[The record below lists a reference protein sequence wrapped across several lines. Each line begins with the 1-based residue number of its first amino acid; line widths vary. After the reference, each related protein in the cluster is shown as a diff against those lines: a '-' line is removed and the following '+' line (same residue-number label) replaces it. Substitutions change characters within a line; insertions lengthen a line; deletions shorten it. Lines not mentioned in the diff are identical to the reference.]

1 MNRDI
6 EISYQ
11 RIPGGPLTIF
21 FRAFA
26 PIQCG
31 APLLELGEF
40 EIRELCNAL
49 GDECRRAESASGVRA
64 TELSSAKSRF
74 VLVNG
79 WQSWSFA
86 GELAGGERPRRAC
99 IKRDLN
105 LFADHPAEAELRNLA
120 RRFGHRHDHISHF
133 MLGLR
138 AGELRLLLASDNVAR
153 GCGAGFPIAAMA
165 TLRDG
170 SETSAAAASSAR
182 ATPQTPDASPQSAI
196 PQPAARRLPPLS
208 FLLRDNRVRVFAY
221 AEGGVFDRGEV
232 IARISALIE
241 PSYFSLKDRLA
252 SLWGASARFGDL
264 RWLAAPVPRKLDA
277 DGAKAATPAPVIS
290 AATATSSVPAS
301 CAAPIANSLT
311 AAATMGTAAPAAAAA
326 VSSPYPGSI
335 GGYASWYNHYT
346 DIDERII
353 GEDLAAIRSNDNFV
367 NARFIQRG
375 APAVFQIDDGWQ
387 TMVGDWT
394 AHSTKFPGGMARMAD
409 RIRQQGLIPGIWLAP
424 FLLRPDSET
433 AREHPE
439 WLLRDTTGKPVK
451 AGWNPNWSGDV
462 WCLDLSLEQVEGY
475 LIQLFDT
482 VVNGWGFRYLK
493 LDFLYAGFMRGSFA
507 GRKGGA
513 WQHYA
518 RIIAR
523 ILEFSLARDGSAVAF
538 LSCGAPIE
546 PTAPFMPLMRSG
558 ADTREHWEW
567 PQLKLIGH
575 QGRPSAKMNMR
586 DSIGRALLDK
596 TLLLCD
602 PDVVFCRTERT
613 SLRDTEK
620 FLVGMTAA
628 MFGSQLMVS
637 DDPAGFGAAQS
648 PSDRMSEPEFTAQL
662 IEWLA
667 KLSGHEFA
675 VQRSAR
681 RSPEV
686 YHFYSRDGVVYG
698 GINLSE
704 RMNHFMSAGVGPDA
718 GSAAD
723 AIPIPPH
730 SLLIFGA

>member
-11 RIPGGPLTIF
+11 RLPGGPLTIF
-21 FRAFA
+21 FRAFV
-26 PIQCG
+26 PIQCD

-40 EIRELCNAL
+40 EIRELCDAL
-49 GDECRRAESASGVRA
+49 GDECRRAETVSGVRA
-64 TELSSAKSRF
+64 TELSKAKSRF

-105 LFADHPAEAELRNLA
+105 LFSDHPAEAELRGQA

-138 AGELRLLLASDNVAR
+138 AGELRLVLASDNVAAQPR
-153 GCGAGFPIAAMA
+153 AWGAATQNAAGPQVAATVASRRDAGAADSIAAR
-165 TLRDG
+165 LPPFVEGR
-170 SETSAAAASSAR
+170 S
-182 ATPQTPDASPQSAI
+182 
-196 PQPAARRLPPLS
+196 PQPAATRLPPLS
-208 FLLRDNRVRVFAY
+208 FLVRDNKVRVFAY
-221 AEGGVFDRGEV
+221 AEGGRFDLGEV
-232 IARISALIE
+232 IARITVLIA
-241 PSYFSLKDRLA
+241 PDYFSLKDRLA
-252 SLWGASARFGDL
+252 SLWDARARFDDL
-264 RWLAAPVPRKLDA
+264 HWLAALPQGVK
-277 DGAKAATPAPVIS
+277 
-290 AATATSSVPAS
+290 
-301 CAAPIANSLT
+301 
-311 AAATMGTAAPAAAAA
+311 
-326 VSSPYPGSI
+326 SI

-353 GEDLAAIRSNDNFV
+353 AEDLAAIRSNNNFV
-367 NARFIQRG
+367 NAYFIRRG

-394 AHSTKFPGGMARMAD
+394 AHATKFPGGMALMAE
-409 RIRQQGLIPGIWLAP
+409 RIQQQGLIPGLWLAP

-433 AREHPE
+433 ARAHPE
-439 WLLRDTTGKPVK
+439 WLLRDTKGKPVK
-451 AGWNPNWSGDV
+451 AGWNPNWGGDV
-462 WCLDLSLEQVEGY
+462 WCLDLSLPKVEGY
-475 LIQLFDT
+475 LVQLFDT
-482 VVNGWGFRYLK
+482 AVNSWGFRYLK
-493 LDFLYAGFMRGSFA
+493 LDFLYAGLVRGAFA
-507 GRKGGA
+507 GQKGGA

-518 RIIAR
+518 RIMAR
-523 ILEFSLARDGSAVAF
+523 MLDFSRAKDGAPVAF

-546 PTAPFMPLMRSG
+546 STAPFMPLMRSG

-602 PDVVFCRTERT
+602 PDVIFCRTERT

-620 FLVGMTAA
+620 FLVGITAA
-628 MFGSQLMVS
+628 MFGSQLMIS
-637 DDPAGFGAAQS
+637 DDPARFGTSQS
-648 PSDRMSEPEFTAQL
+648 SRDRMSESEFTEQL
-662 IEWLA
+662 IEWLS
-667 KLSGHEFA
+667 KLGDREFA
-675 VQRSAR
+675 VQRSAH

-686 YHFYSRDGVVYG
+686 YHFSSRDGSIYG
-698 GINLSE
+698 GINLSD
-704 RMNHFMSAGVGPDA
+704 RMNHFMSAKAPPSADA
-718 GSAAD
+718 EGSAPSTLCAASASRGAAG

>member
-11 RIPGGPLTIF
+11 RIPGGVLTIF

-26 PIQCG
+26 PIQCD

-40 EIRELCNAL
+40 EIRELCNTL

-64 TELSSAKSRF
+64 TELSRAKSRF

-105 LFADHPAEAELRNLA
+105 LFADHPAEAELRKLA
-120 RRFGHRHDHISHF
+120 RRFGHRHDYISHF

-153 GCGAGFPIAAMA
+153 DYGAGSQVDATGRQNAIATA

-170 SETSAAAASSAR
+170 NEPSAAVASNAR
-182 ATPQTPDASPQSAI
+182 AI
-196 PQPAARRLPPLS
+196 PQPVAARLPPLS

-221 AEGGVFDRGEV
+221 AEGGVFERGEV
-232 IARISALIE
+232 IARVSVLIE
-241 PSYFSLKDRLA
+241 PNYFSLKDRLS
-252 SLWGASARFGDL
+252 SLWGASARFDDL
-264 RWLAAPVPRKLDA
+264 RWLAAPVPSALNT
-277 DGAKAATPAPVIS
+277 DGVNAAASAAPIAISTASAAILGTAPAAAPAAPIPNSVTAATILGTASAATPAP
-290 AATATSSVPAS
+290 TT
-301 CAAPIANSLT
+301 
-311 AAATMGTAAPAAAAA
+311 A
-326 VSSPYPGSI
+326 VSSPYPGVI

-346 DIDERII
+346 NIDERII
-353 GEDLAAIRSNDNFV
+353 GEDLAAIRSNNNFV
-367 NARFIQRG
+367 NAYFIRRG

-394 AHSTKFPGGMARMAD
+394 PHPVKFPGGMAIMGD

-433 AREHPE
+433 ARAHPE
-439 WLLRDTTGKPVK
+439 WLLRDATGTPVK
-451 AGWNPNWSGDV
+451 AGWNPNWGGDV
-462 WCLDLSLEQVEGY
+462 WCLDLSLEQVESY
-475 LIQLFDT
+475 LIQLFDR
-482 VVNGWGFRYLK
+482 VVNSWGFRYLK
-493 LDFLYAGFMRGSFA
+493 LDFLYAGLMRGKFA

-518 RIIAR
+518 RIMAR
-523 ILEFSLARDGSAVAF
+523 ILEFSHARDGTMVAF

-567 PQLKLIGH
+567 PELKLIGH

-602 PDVVFCRTERT
+602 PDVIFCRTERI

-620 FLVGMTAA
+620 FLVGMCAA

-637 DDPAGFGAAQS
+637 DDPASFGATQ
-648 PSDRMSEPEFTAQL
+648 PPPGRMSESEFTAQL

-667 KLSGHEFA
+667 KLDGREFA

-681 RSPEV
+681 RSAEV
-686 YHFYSRDGVVYG
+686 YHFYSRDGSMYG

-704 RMNHFMSAGVGPDA
+704 QLNHFMLEG
-718 GSAAD
+718 